1 MQRLW
6 GSRGSRITWSAL
18 VLIVGPAYTCFGYN
32 QGVAGNV
39 LTLQSFVSVFPQI
52 DTVNMTGAKEQHNST
67 IQGLVIALFVL
78 GAGIG
83 ALTCMKVGDWLG
95 RRMTIFCATAIAI
108 IGAILMATSFSLA
121 QLIVARLV
129 LGFGSGGYSATIPVW
144 QSEISGAQ
152 HRGAFVNWEG
162 IFLGLGIVLAE
173 LLDFAFF
180 FVKDSTVS
188 WRFPFAIQILLL
200 VVVMVFI
207 FTLPESPRW
216 LIKKGQYEAASHVLA
231 TLKDLPEGHEAVQDD
246 IAKIKQSL
254 ESTSTSSGKVCN
266 LVRMGEQR
274 TFNRAMIA
282 ILGQLFQQMCGT
294 SITVAYA
301 TSIFEERLGFGAVK
315 SRGLAISLSSL
326 FIFGGAATV
335 LTVDCSGRRP
345 LMLLSSIVMTI
356 CMAALA
362 GTTSIPTN
370 KSAIYAATF
379 FLFLYVPFFALGF
392 LSNTNLYA
400 TEVAPLEYRAAIAGV
415 STATS
420 WLSNFVVNLITP
432 IGFDNIGYRYWIIYA
447 VINAAIVPTIY
458 FTFPETATL
467 SLEEMDEVFRRSK
480 SMLDPPKIARSMIEK
495 WSRANFEDTVADRLE
510 HGTAK
515 A

>member
-1 MQRLW
+1 MQKYW
-6 GSRGSRITWSAL
+6 GLRGSRVTWAAL

-32 QGVAGNV
+32 QSVAGNV
-39 LTLQSFVSVFPQI
+39 LTLPAFVSVFPQI
-52 DTVNMTGAKEQHNST
+52 DTVNTTGAQEQHNST

-95 RRMTIFCATAIAI
+95 RRMTIFCAAIIAI
-108 IGAILMATSFSLA
+108 VGVILMASSFSLA

-180 FVKDSTVS
+180 FVKGSSVS

-200 VVVMVFI
+200 LAVMAFI

-216 LIKKGQYEAASHVLA
+216 LVKKGKHEAASEALAVLN
-231 TLKDLPEGHEAVQDD
+231 DLPAGDKAVQDD
-246 IAKIKQSL
+246 IAKIQQSL
-254 ESTSTSSGKVCN
+254 DGNGARSGKVRN
-266 LVRMGEQR
+266 LMRMGDQR
-274 TFNRAMIA
+274 FFNRAMIA

-301 TSIFEERLGFGAVK
+301 TSIFEERLGFDAVR

-335 LTVDCSGRRP
+335 LTVDRFGRRT
-345 LMLLSSIVMTI
+345 LMLLSAIVMTI

-362 GTTSIPTN
+362 GTTSIPAN

-379 FLFLYVPFFALGF
+379 FIFLYVPFFALGF

-420 WLSNFVVNLITP
+420 WLSNFVVNLVTP
-432 IGFDNIGYRYWIIYA
+432 IGFDNIGYRYWIVYA
-447 VINAAIVPTIY
+447 AINAVIVPTIY

-480 SMLDPPKIARSMIEK
+480 NMLDPPKIAKTMIRERTNGH
-495 WSRANFEDTVADRLE
+495 SEDTVADMHE
-510 HGTAK
+510 HGSMK